1 MTFHFPVTFL
11 FPVKFGGSEAIITAL
26 SDEYEV
32 IRKNREIFVACLFSF
47 YFIVGL
53 TTCTEGGVY
62 IFQLLDS
69 YAAGHVSAIDSSLF
83 ISGRNSI
90 PIGSQNCLLI
100 RIFNLNF
107 FPFEFPI

>member
-69 YAAGHVSAIDSSLF
+69 YAAGHVSAIDSSLSF
-83 ISGRNSI
+83 RSELNSDWISELPSHSNFQSEFLSI
-90 PIGSQNCLLI
+90 
-100 RIFNLNF
+100 
-107 FPFEFPI
+107 